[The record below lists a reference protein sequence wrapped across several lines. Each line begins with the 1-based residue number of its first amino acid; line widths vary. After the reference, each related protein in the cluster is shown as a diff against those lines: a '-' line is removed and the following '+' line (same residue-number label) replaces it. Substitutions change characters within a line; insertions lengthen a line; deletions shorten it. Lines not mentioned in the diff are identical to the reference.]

1 MDYIHTPVRRC
12 CNYVAAT
19 NCRYFSLFFIIG
31 DPNLLLS
38 VVIPLLNEEENI
50 PLLYEELKEVL
61 GSLKEEHEIIFIDDG
76 STDRSLDLLRD
87 IQRKDRHVVVVNFRK
102 NFGQTAAMAAGFD
115 YASGDVII
123 TMDADLQNDPR
134 DIPQLLEQIKAGN
147 DVVTGWRYDRKDA
160 FINRRLPSIIANKII
175 SKTTGVNLHDYGCTL
190 KAFRR
195 EVIKNVKLYGE
206 MHRFIPAIASGM
218 GIDFTEVKVN
228 HRARRFGSS
237 KYGISRTIRVV
248 LDLMTVKFL
257 LSYSTRPIQ
266 VFGLLGV
273 ISGGL
278 GFLIAL
284 VMTFQRQFFG
294 VPLSDRPLLFLAVLL
309 IFIGIQF
316 VSLGLVAELQART
329 YHESQNKPIYHVK
342 NIYQTE
348 APETVVRESDDHK

>member
-1 MDYIHTPVRRC
+1 M
-12 CNYVAAT
+12 
-19 NCRYFSLFFIIG
+19 
-31 DPNLLLS
+31 LLS

-50 PLLYEELKEVL
+50 PILYQELRDVLVTLEEDY
-61 GSLKEEHEIIFIDDG
+61 EIIFIDDG
-76 STDRSLDLLRD
+76 STDRSLELLQDL
-87 IQRKDRHVVVVNFRK
+87 QRKDNRVVVVSFRK

-115 YASGDVII
+115 YAGGDVII
-123 TMDADLQNDPR
+123 TMDADLQNDPK
-134 DIPQLLEQIKAGN
+134 DIPLLLDQIKAGN

-160 FINRRLPSIIANKII
+160 FINRKLPSIIANKII

-195 EVIKNVKLYGE
+195 EVIKCVKLYGE

-228 HRARRFGSS
+228 HRARRFGAS
-237 KYGISRTIRVV
+237 KYGISRTIRVI

-266 VFGLLGV
+266 VFGLMGV
-273 ISGGL
+273 ISGGI

-284 VMTFQRQFFG
+284 FMTIQRQFFN

-316 VSLGLVAELQART
+316 ISLGLIAELQART
-329 YHESQNKPIYHVK
+329 YHESQNKPVYHVK
-342 NIYQTE
+342 KVYRTAGE
-348 APETVVRESDDHK
+348 EVVDIN

>member
-1 MDYIHTPVRRC
+1 
-12 CNYVAAT
+12 
-19 NCRYFSLFFIIG
+19 
-31 DPNLLLS
+31 LLLS

-50 PLLYEELKEVL
+50 PYLYDELNEVM
-61 GSLKEEHEIIFIDDG
+61 GSINGDYELIFIDDG
-76 STDRSLDLLRD
+76 STDKSLQLLKELHE
-87 IQRKDRHVVVVNFRK
+87 KDSHVVVVNFRK

-115 YASGDVII
+115 YASGDVIV
-123 TMDADLQNDPR
+123 TMDADLQNDPH
-134 DIPQLLEQIKAGN
+134 DIPLLLEKINEGN

-190 KAFRR
+190 KAFRK

-228 HRARRFGSS
+228 HRPRRFGTS

-248 LDLMTVKFL
+248 LDLLTVKFL

-266 VFGLLGV
+266 VFGLMGV
-273 ISGGL
+273 ISGGI

-284 VMTFQRQFFG
+284 IMTFQRQFMG

-329 YHESQNKPIYHVK
+329 YHESQSKPIYFVK
-342 NIYQTE
+342 NIFRSNPAE
-348 APETVVRESDDHK
+348 EGLEKEFDASC